1 VTYLHSGDLGDA
13 IYALPSVA
21 ALGGGDIL
29 FASRPWTR
37 TRWEDGDLLALI
49 QKLFERQ
56 PYVDSVALY
65 AGEHLDI
72 DFSTFRNGGYK
83 LGDTI
88 IERQRRWVG
97 AKLGREKDGGWLSNI
112 RALTLAPIVINR
124 ALRWQGFH
132 FPWKELVEEFGR
144 EMIFIGTSDECRLF
158 IAEFGRVLFY
168 RCADLYEAAQ
178 LIAGSELFIGSQ
190 SAPLAIA
197 NGLGKSVIVEAC
209 TYAPD
214 CFLKRDN
221 AIYSLNG
228 ELDFTF
234 RGKRF
239 VREGFQGGLKA
250 VVGDRVFYDNDEV
263 KLRVTARGAHAQ
275 DGTFALYEEVEVYG

>member
-1 VTYLHSGDLGDA
+1 MRFLHSGDLGDA
-13 IYALPSVA
+13 IYALPSVK
-21 ALGGGDIL
+21 ALGGGELL

-37 TRWEDGDLLALI
+37 TRWEDGELLWLLR
-49 QKLFERQ
+49 KLFEAQ
-56 PYVDSVALY
+56 PYIEQVGLHG
-65 AGEHLDI
+65 GEAIEH

-97 AKLGREKDGGWLSNI
+97 AQLGSEKDGGWLSQVKPLI
-112 RALTLAPIVINR
+112 LAPIVINR
-124 ALRWQGFH
+124 AARWQGFH
-132 FPWKELVEEFGR
+132 FPWKDLVKEFGR
-144 EMIFIGTSDECRLF
+144 EMIFIGLSDEYRLF
-158 IAEFGRVLFY
+158 SAEFGRVLFY
-168 RCADLYEAAQ
+168 RCEDLYEAAQ
-178 LIAGSELFIGSQ
+178 LINGSELFIGSQ

-197 NGLGKSVIVEAC
+197 NGLGKPVIVEAC

-214 CFLKRDN
+214 CFLKREN

-239 VREGFQGGLKA
+239 VRDGFQGGLKA
-250 VVGDRVFYDNDEV
+250 VVGERIFFDDDEV

-275 DGTFALYEEVEVYG
+275 DGTFALYEEVEVCG